1 MATKPKTPGF
11 TGLGDDSEDESEYTP
26 LYDDVD
32 DLEQR
37 TAQETK
43 GWNLFRELPVKKESG
58 SMASTAWIDTS
69 VKMLK
74 FLAYITIFV
83 VVLGSAVISKGTL
96 LFITSQLK
104 KGKQITHCNR
114 ALALDQQ
121 FITVHSL
128 EERVTWLWA
137 AFIMFS
143 VPEVGVFLRSVRICF
158 FKTALKPTFLHF
170 LASIVIETLH
180 TVGIAMLVLIIL
192 PELDVVKGTMLM
204 NAMCFVPGLLNAL
217 SRDRNERRYVW
228 KIMLDVL
235 AISGQATAFVV
246 WPLLKGDTILWT
258 IPVACVFVSL
268 GWWENFVGSSDQ
280 QWSVLRPLQE
290 LRDGLKRTRYY
301 TQRVVS
307 VWKIFIFM
315 CCILISLEIQHDDPF
330 AFFTKLTTGFAD
342 RFYIVHEVQAV
353 RDEFE
358 GFLGYA
364 VKGLTLE
371 IPASWST
378 PLWVV
383 LIQVLAAY
391 VCFGASK
398 FACKILIQNFSF
410 TFALSL
416 VGPVTINFLIAACG
430 MRNAN
435 PCAFYRTIP
444 DYLFFDIPPVY
455 FLNEFVVREMSW
467 VWLLWIVSQA
477 WVTAHTWQPRCER
490 LAATD
495 KLFAKPWYCSA
506 VIDQSLLLNR
516 TKDDDTDI
524 ALEDLKGLDADAD
537 SIVSGEKVSKDV
549 KPSDSIT
556 RIYVCAT
563 MWHETKEEMMEF
575 LKSIFRLDEDQSA
588 RRVAQKYLGIV
599 DPDYYELE
607 VHIFMDDAFEVSDHS
622 SEDSQ
627 VNRFVTCLVDTI
639 DEAASEV
646 HLTNVRLRPPKKYPT
661 PYGGRLVWTLPG
673 KNKMICHLKDKSK
686 IRHRKRWSQVMYMYY
701 FLGHRLMDLP
711 ISVDRKEVIAENTYL
726 LALDGDIDF
735 KPTAVTLLIDLMKK
749 DKNLGAAC
757 GRIHPVGSG
766 FMAWYQM
773 FEYAIG
779 HWLQKATEHMIGCV
793 LCSPGCFSLFRGKAL
808 MDDNVMKKY
817 TLRSDEARH
826 YVQYDQGEDRWLCT
840 LLLQR
845 GYRVEYSAASDAYT
859 HCPEGFNEF
868 YNQRRRWVPST
879 IANIMDLLADCKHTI
894 KINDNISSPYIAYQ
908 MMLMGGTILGPGTI
922 FLMLVGAFVA
932 AFRIDNWTSFE
943 YNLYPIL
950 IFMFVCFT
958 MKSEIQLLVA
968 QILST
973 AYAMIMMAV
982 IVGTALQLGE
992 DGIGSPS
999 AIFLISLSS
1008 SFFIAACLHPQ
1019 EFWCIVPGIIYLLS
1033 IPSMYLL
1040 LILYSIINLNVV
1052 SWGTREVQ
1060 VKKTK
1065 KEIEAEKK
1073 EAELAKKSAKQK
1085 SLLGFLQGVNSN
1097 EEEGSI
1103 EFSFAGLFK
1112 CLLCTH
1118 PKGNEE
1124 KVQLLHIASTLEKL
1138 EKKLDSVERAVDP
1151 HGMSR
1156 GRKLSVGP
1164 RGSTTG
1170 DHGLD
1175 ALDERPEEEND
1186 SDSET
1191 DTLSTVPREKRDD
1204 LINPYWIE
1212 DPELKKGEVDFLSPA
1227 ELSFWKDLID
1237 KYLYPIDANKEE
1249 QARISKDLK
1258 ELRDSSVFSFFMV
1271 NALFVL
1277 IVFLL
1282 QLNKDN
1288 LHFKWPFGVK
1298 TNITYDEVTQEA
1310 RIAADLL
1317 ELRNKSVFAFVMFN
1331 ALFILIV
1338 FLLQLNKD
1346 QLHVIWPLGIKTNIT
1361 YIEETG
1367 EVLISKE
1374 YLQLEPIGL
1383 VFVFFFAL
1391 ILVIQF
1397 SAMLFHRFGT
1407 LSHILA
1413 STELNWFCSKKS
1425 DDLSQDALLDKNAI
1439 AIVKDLQKL
1448 NGLDDDYDNDSGS
1461 GPHNVGRRK
1470 TIHNLEKARQKK
1482 RNIGTLDVAFKK
1494 RFFNMNANDGPGTPV
1509 LNRKMTLRRETLK
1522 ALETR
1527 RNSVMAERRKSQMQT
1542 LGANNEYG
1550 VTGMLNNNHGVV
1562 PRHRTST
1569 ANISVKDVFGEP
1581 NGGQVNRGYETT
1593 LGDED
1598 DNNSMR
1604 LQPRQNQV
1612 SFQGRF

>member
-1 MATKPKTPGF
+1 MATSGGKRREEGSDNS
-11 TGLGDDSEDESEYTP
+11 DDELTP
-26 LYDDVD
+26 LANEIYGGS
-32 DLEQR
+32 QR
-37 TAQETK
+37 TVQETK
-43 GWNLFRELPVKKESG
+43 GWDVFREFPPKQDSG
-58 SMASTAWIDTS
+58 SMETQKCLEFT
-69 VKMLK
+69 VRLLK
-74 FLAYITIFV
+74 VMAYLV
-83 VVLGSAVISKGTL
+83 VFIAVLGSGVVAKGTT
-96 LFITSQLK
+96 LFMTSQLK
-104 KGKQITHCNR
+104 KDRRIAYCNR
-114 ALALDQQ
+114 NLGRDKQ
-121 FITVHSL
+121 FIVSL
-128 EERVTWLWA
+128 PDEERVAWMWAILA
-137 AFIMFS
+137 AFAI
-143 VPEVGVFLRSVRICF
+143 PEIGTLIRSVRICF
-158 FKTALKPTFLHF
+158 FKTSRRPTSTQF
-170 LASIVIETLH
+170 IVIFIAESLH
-180 TVGIAMLVLIIL
+180 TIGMGLLFFLIL
-192 PELDVVKGTMLM
+192 PELDVVKG
-204 NAMCFVPGLLNAL
+204 AMITNCLCIIPAILGLLSRN
-217 SRDRNERRYVW
+217 SRDSKRFMKV
-228 KIMLDVL
+228 IVDMA
-235 AISGQATAFVV
+235 AIVAQVTGFIV
-246 WPLLKGDTILWT
+246 WPLLENKPVLWL
-258 IPVACVFVSL
+258 IPVSSLCISL
-268 GWWENFVGSSDQ
+268 GWWENYVTRSSPIGIIKSLGRLKD
-280 QWSVLRPLQE
+280 E
-290 LRDGLKRTRYY
+290 LIFTRYY
-301 TQRVVS
+301 TYRFIS
-307 VWKIFIFM
+307 VWKIMLFLM
-315 CCILISLEIQHDDPF
+315 CILFSIWIDGDEP
-330 AFFTKLTTGFAD
+330 AMFFQLFNTGFGPHS
-342 RFYIVHEVQAV
+342 IVVEEVQIQ
-353 RDEFE
+353 
-358 GFLGYA
+358 LGGTVIPDLA
-364 VKGLTLE
+364 NVTLTGDSVE
-371 IPASWST
+371 VAAAYKSAFY
-378 PLWVV
+378 VM
-383 LIQVLAAY
+383 LIQIFAAY
-391 VCFGASK
+391 ICYIFGK
-398 FACKILIQNFSF
+398 FACKILIQGFSYAF
-410 TFALSL
+410 PINL
-416 VGPVTINFLIAACG
+416 VIPLVVNLLIAACG
-430 MRNAN
+430 IRNGDN
-435 PCAFYRTIP
+435 CYFHGTVP
-444 DYLFFDIPPVY
+444 DYLYFESPPV
-455 FLNEFVVREMSW
+455 FTLSDFISRQMAW
-467 VWLLWIVSQA
+467 IWLLWLLSQ
-477 WVTAHTWQPRCER
+477 TWITIHIWTPKAER
-490 LAATD
+490 LASTE
-495 KLFAKPWYCSA
+495 KLFVMPMYNGLL
-506 VIDQSLLLNR
+506 IDQSMALNR
-516 TKDDDTDI
+516 KRNDQRDVKT
-524 ALEDLKGLDADAD
+524 EDLAEIEKEKGDEYYETISVHTDNTGSSPKAIK
-537 SIVSGEKVSKDV
+537 S
-549 KPSDSIT
+549 SDQIT
-556 RIYVCAT
+556 RIYACAT
-563 MWHETKEEMMEF
+563 MWHETKDEMMEF
-575 LKSIFRLDEDQSA
+575 LKSILRLDEDQCA
-588 RRVAQKYLGIV
+588 RRVAQKYLRVV
-599 DPDYYELE
+599 DPDYYEFE
-607 VHIFMDDAFEVSDHS
+607 THIFLDDAFEISDHS
-622 SEDSQ
+622 DDDSQ
-627 VNRFVTCLVDTI
+627 VNRFVKLLVDTI

-646 HLTNVRLRPPKKYPT
+646 HQTNIRIRPPKRLPA
-661 PYGGRLVWTLPG
+661 PYGGRLTWVLPG
-673 KNKMICHLKDKSK
+673 KTKMICHLKDKAK

-701 FLGHRLMDLP
+701 LLGHRLMELP
-711 ISVDRKEVIAENTYL
+711 ISVDRKEVMAENTYL
-726 LALDGDIDF
+726 LTLDGDIDF
-735 KPTAVTLLIDLMKK
+735 QPHAVRLLIDLMKK
-749 DKNLGAAC
+749 NKNLGAAC

-766 FMAWYQM
+766 PMVWYQM

-1138 EKKLDSVERAVDP
+1138 EKKLDTVERAVDP

-1164 RGSTTG
+1164 RGSTNG
-1170 DHGLD
+1170 EHGLD
-1175 ALDERPEEEND
+1175 ALAEGPEEEND

-1298 TNITYDEVTQEA
+1298 TNITYDEVTQ
-1310 RIAADLL
+1310 
-1317 ELRNKSVFAFVMFN
+1317 
-1331 ALFILIV
+1331 
-1338 FLLQLNKD
+1338 
-1346 QLHVIWPLGIKTNIT
+1346 
-1361 YIEETG
+1361 

-1569 ANISVKDVFGEP
+1569 ANISVKDVFAEP

>member
-1 MATKPKTPGF
+1 MAASGGKRRDEGSDNS
-11 TGLGDDSEDESEYTP
+11 DDELTP
-26 LYDDVD
+26 LANEIYGGS
-32 DLEQR
+32 QR
-37 TAQETK
+37 TVQETK
-43 GWNLFRELPVKKESG
+43 GWDVFREFPPKQDSG
-58 SMASTAWIDTS
+58 SMETQKCLDFT
-69 VKMLK
+69 VRLLK
-74 FLAYITIFV
+74 VLAYVVTFI
-83 VVLGSAVISKGTL
+83 VVLASGVLAKGTV
-96 LFITSQLK
+96 LFMTSQLK
-104 KGKQITHCNR
+104 KDRRLTYCNR
-114 ALALDQQ
+114 DLGRDKQ
-121 FITVHSL
+121 FVVSL
-128 EERVTWLWA
+128 PDEERVAWMWA
-137 AFIMFS
+137 VLAVFAI
-143 VPEVGVFLRSVRICF
+143 PEIGTLIRSVRICF
-158 FKTALKPTFLHF
+158 FKTSKRPTSVQFI
-170 LASIVIETLH
+170 IVFIAETLH
-180 TVGIAMLVLIIL
+180 TIGMAMLFFKVL
-192 PELDVVKGTMLM
+192 PELDVVKG
-204 NAMCFVPGLLNAL
+204 AMITNCMCIVPAILGLLSRN
-217 SRDRNERRYVW
+217 SRDSKRFV
-228 KIMLDVL
+228 KVIVDMA
-235 AISGQATAFVV
+235 AIVAQVTGFIV
-246 WPLLKGDTILWT
+246 WPLLDDKPVLWL
-258 IPVACVFVSL
+258 IPISALLISL
-268 GWWENFVGSSDQ
+268 GWWENYVTRQSPIGIIKSLGRLKD
-280 QWSVLRPLQE
+280 E
-290 LRDGLKRTRYY
+290 LNLSRYY
-301 TQRVVS
+301 IYRFLS
-307 VWKIFIFM
+307 VWKILVFLV
-315 CCILISLEIQHDDPF
+315 CILFSIWMEGDEP
-330 AFFTKLTTGFAD
+330 AMFFQLFNAGFGPHN
-342 RFYIVHEVQAV
+342 IVVDEVQVTSGGTVIPDLANVTLTGDSVEVAAV
-353 RDEFE
+353 YKSAFYV
-358 GFLGYA
+358 L
-364 VKGLTLE
+364 
-371 IPASWST
+371 
-378 PLWVV
+378 
-383 LIQVLAAY
+383 LIQLFAAY
-391 VCFGASK
+391 FCYIFGK
-398 FACKILIQNFSF
+398 FACKILIQGFSYAF
-410 TFALSL
+410 PINL
-416 VGPVTINFLIAACG
+416 VIPLVVNLLIAACG
-430 MRNAN
+430 LRNGDN
-435 PCAFYRTIP
+435 CFFHGTIP
-444 DYLFFDIPPVY
+444 DYLFFESPPV
-455 FLNEFVVREMSW
+455 FTLSDFISRQMAW
-467 VWLLWIVSQA
+467 VWLLWLLSQ
-477 WVTAHTWQPRCER
+477 TWITIHIWTPKAER
-490 LAATD
+490 LASTE
-495 KLFAKPWYCSA
+495 KLFVVPMYNGLL
-506 VIDQSLLLNR
+506 IDQSMALNR
-516 TKDDDTDI
+516 KRDDQ
-524 ALEDLKGLDADAD
+524 
-537 SIVSGEKVSKDV
+537 KDV
-549 KPSDSIT
+549 KTEDLAEIEKEKGDEYYETISVHTDNTGSVPKTVKSSDSIT
-556 RIYVCAT
+556 RIYACAT
-563 MWHETKEEMMEF
+563 MWHETKDEMMEF
-575 LKSIFRLDEDQSA
+575 LKSILRLDEDQCA
-588 RRVAQKYLGIV
+588 RRVAQKYLRVV
-599 DPDYYELE
+599 DPDYYEFE
-607 VHIFMDDAFEVSDHS
+607 THIFLDDAFEISDHS
-622 SEDSQ
+622 DDDSQ
-627 VNRFVTCLVDTI
+627 VNRFVKLLVDTI

-646 HLTNVRLRPPKKYPT
+646 HQTIIRIRPPKKYPA
-661 PYGGRLVWTLPG
+661 PYGGRLTWVLPG
-673 KNKMICHLKDKSK
+673 KTKMICHLKDKAK

-701 FLGHRLMDLP
+701 LLGHRLIELP
-711 ISVDRKEVIAENTYL
+711 ISVDRKEVMAENTYL
-726 LALDGDIDF
+726 LTLDGDIDF
-735 KPTAVTLLIDLMKK
+735 QPHAVRLLIDLMKK
-749 DKNLGAAC
+749 NKNLGAAC

-766 FMAWYQM
+766 PMVWYQM

-859 HCPEGFNEF
+859 HCPEGFSEF

-879 IANIMDLLADCKHTI
+879 IANIMDLLMDYKHTI

-943 YNLYPIL
+943 YNLYPIMA
-950 IFMFVCFT
+950 FMIVCFT

-992 DGIGSPS
+992 DGVGSPS
-999 AIFLISLSS
+999 AIFLIALSS

-1065 KEIEAEKK
+1065 KEIEQEKK
-1073 EAELAKKSAKQK
+1073 EAEEAKKNAKQK
-1085 SLLGFLQGVNSN
+1085 SLLGFLPGGNNN
-1097 EEEGSI
+1097 EDEGSI
-1103 EFSFAGLFK
+1103 EFSLAGLFK
-1112 CLLCTH
+1112 CMFCTH
-1118 PKGNEE
+1118 PKGAEE
-1124 KVQLLHIASTLEKL
+1124 KVQLMHITSTLEKL
-1138 EKKLDSVERAVDP
+1138 EKKIENVERAVDP
-1151 HGMSR
+1151 HGLHR
-1156 GRKLSVGP
+1156 GRKLSVGH
-1164 RGSTTG
+1164 RGSANG
-1170 DHGLD
+1170 DHLD
-1175 ALDERPEEEND
+1175 ALAEGPEDNS

-1191 DTLSTVPREKRDD
+1191 DTLSTSPRERRDE

-1212 DPELKKGEVDFLSPA
+1212 DPELKKGEVDFLSQS
-1227 ELSFWKDLID
+1227 ELQFWKELID

-1277 IVFLL
+1277 IVFLM

-1288 LHFKWPFGVK
+1288 LHFRWPF
-1298 TNITYDEVTQEA
+1298 
-1310 RIAADLL
+1310 
-1317 ELRNKSVFAFVMFN
+1317 
-1331 ALFILIV
+1331 
-1338 FLLQLNKD
+1338 
-1346 QLHVIWPLGIKTNIT
+1346 GIKTNIT
-1361 YIEETG
+1361 LDDATQ
-1367 EVLISKE
+1367 EVIITKE

-1397 SAMLFHRFGT
+1397 TAMLFHRFGT

-1413 STELNWFCSKKS
+1413 STELNWFCTKKS
-1425 DDLSQDALLDKNAI
+1425 EDLSQDALLDKNAI

-1470 TIHNLEKARQKK
+1470 TIHNLEKAKQRK

-1550 VTGMLNNNHGVV
+1550 VAGMLNNNHGVV

-1581 NGGQVNRGYETT
+1581 NGGQVNRAYETS

-1598 DNNSMR
+1598 ENSMR

-1612 SFQGRF
+1612 TFQGRYQ

>member
-1 MATKPKTPGF
+1 MATSGGKSRREETSDNS
-11 TGLGDDSEDESEYTP
+11 DDELLP
-26 LYDDVD
+26 LANDTYGGS
-32 DLEQR
+32 QR
-37 TAQETK
+37 TVHETK
-43 GWNLFRELPVKKESG
+43 GWDVFREFPPKQDSG
-58 SMASTAWIDTS
+58 SMETQKCLDFTVRI
-69 VKMLK
+69 LK
-74 FLAYITIFV
+74 VLAYTITFI
-83 VVLGSAVISKGTL
+83 VVLGSGVIAKGTV
-96 LFITSQLK
+96 LFMTSQLK
-104 KGKQITHCNR
+104 KDKRLAYCNKNLGR
-114 ALALDQQ
+114 DKQ
-121 FITVHSL
+121 FIVSL
-128 EERVTWLWA
+128 PDEERVAWMWAVLA
-137 AFIMFS
+137 AFAI
-143 VPEVGVFLRSVRICF
+143 PEIGTLIRSVRICF
-158 FKTALKPTFLHF
+158 FKSSKTPTSIQF
-170 LASIVIETLH
+170 IVIFIAESLH
-180 TVGIAMLVLIIL
+180 TIGMGLLFFIIL
-192 PELDVVKGTMLM
+192 PELDVVKG
-204 NAMCFVPGLLNAL
+204 AMITNCLCIVPAILGLLSRN
-217 SRDRNERRYVW
+217 SRDSKRFV
-228 KIMLDVL
+228 KVIVDMA
-235 AISGQATAFVV
+235 AIVAQVTGFIV
-246 WPLLKGDTILWT
+246 WPLLENKPVLWL
-258 IPVACVFVSL
+258 IPISSLCISL
-268 GWWENFVGSSDQ
+268 GWWENYVTRQSPIGIIKS
-280 QWSVLRPLQE
+280 LGRLKEE
-290 LRDGLKRTRYY
+290 LNHTRYY
-301 TQRVVS
+301 TYRFMS
-307 VWKIFIFM
+307 IWKILLFLM
-315 CCILISLEIQHDDPF
+315 CILLAIWMEGDDP
-330 AFFTKLTTGFAD
+330 AMFFQLFNPGFGPHN
-342 RFYIVHEVQAV
+342 IVVEEVQIQLGSTVIPDLANATLTGDSVEVAAV
-353 RDEFE
+353 YKSAFYV
-358 GFLGYA
+358 L
-364 VKGLTLE
+364 
-371 IPASWST
+371 
-378 PLWVV
+378 
-383 LIQVLAAY
+383 LIQVFAAY
-391 VCFGASK
+391 FCYIFGK
-398 FACKILIQNFSF
+398 FACKILIQGFSYAF
-410 TFALSL
+410 PINL
-416 VGPVTINFLIAACG
+416 VIPLVVNFLIAACG
-430 MRNAN
+430 LRNGDT
-435 PCAFYRTIP
+435 CIFHGTVP
-444 DYLFFDIPPVY
+444 DYLFFESPSVFSLSDFIS
-455 FLNEFVVREMSW
+455 RQMAW
-467 VWLLWIVSQA
+467 IWLLWLLSQ
-477 WVTAHTWQPRCER
+477 TWITIHIWTPKAER
-490 LAATD
+490 LASTE
-495 KLFAKPWYCSA
+495 KLFILPMYNGLL
-506 VIDQSLLLNR
+506 IDQSMALNR
-516 TKDDDTDI
+516 KRDDQ
-524 ALEDLKGLDADAD
+524 
-537 SIVSGEKVSKDV
+537 KDV
-549 KPSDSIT
+549 KTEDLAEIEKEKGDEYYETISVHTDNTGSSPKTIKSSDQIT
-556 RIYVCAT
+556 RIYSCAT
-563 MWHETKEEMMEF
+563 MWHETKDEMMEF
-575 LKSIFRLDEDQSA
+575 LKSILRLDEDQCA
-588 RRVAQKYLGIV
+588 RRVAQKYLRVV
-599 DPDYYELE
+599 DPDYYEFE
-607 VHIFMDDAFEVSDHS
+607 THIFLDDAFEISDHS
-622 SEDSQ
+622 DDDSQ
-627 VNRFVTCLVDTI
+627 VNRFVKLLVDTI

-646 HLTNVRLRPPKKYPT
+646 HQTIIRVRPPKRYPA
-661 PYGGRLVWTLPG
+661 PYGGRLSWVLPG
-673 KNKMICHLKDKSK
+673 KTKMICHLKDKAK

-701 FLGHRLMDLP
+701 LLGHRLMELP
-711 ISVDRKEVIAENTYL
+711 ISVDRKEVMAENTYL
-726 LALDGDIDF
+726 LTLDGDIDF
-735 KPTAVTLLIDLMKK
+735 QPHAVRLLIDLMKK
-749 DKNLGAAC
+749 NKNLGAAC

-766 FMAWYQM
+766 PMVWYQM

-879 IANIMDLLADCKHTI
+879 IANIMDLLVDYKHTI
-894 KINDNISSPYIAYQ
+894 KINDNISTPYIAYQ

-943 YNLYPIL
+943 YNLYPIA

-958 MKSEIQLLVA
+958 MKSEYQLLVA

-999 AIFLISLSS
+999 AIFLISLTS
-1008 SFFIAACLHPQ
+1008 SFLIAACLHPQ

-1040 LILYSIINLNVV
+1040 LILYSVINLNVV

-1060 VKKTK
+1060 TKKTK
-1065 KEIEAEKK
+1065 KEIEQEKK
-1073 EAELAKKSAKQK
+1073 DAEEAKKKAKQK
-1085 SLLGFLQGVNSN
+1085 SLLGFLPGANGD

-1124 KVQLLHIASTLEKL
+1124 KVQLMHISSTLEKL
-1138 EKKLDSVERAVDP
+1138 EKKLENVERIVDP
-1151 HGMSR
+1151 HGQLR
-1156 GRKLSVGP
+1156 GRKLSIGM
-1164 RGSTTG
+1164 RGSTNG
-1170 DHGLD
+1170 DPLVTVAEG
-1175 ALDERPEEEND
+1175 EEDHD

-1191 DTLSTVPREKRDD
+1191 DTMSTVPREKRDD

-1212 DPELKKGEVDFLSPA
+1212 DPELKKGEVDFLSQS
-1227 ELSFWKDLID
+1227 ELSFWKELID

-1249 QARISKDLK
+1249 QARIARDL
-1258 ELRDSSVFSFFMV
+1258 
-1271 NALFVL
+1271 
-1277 IVFLL
+1277 I
-1282 QLNKDN
+1282 
-1288 LHFKWPFGVK
+1288 
-1298 TNITYDEVTQEA
+1298 
-1310 RIAADLL
+1310 

-1346 QLHVIWPLGIKTNIT
+1346 QLHVIWPLGVKTNIT

-1407 LSHILA
+1407 ISHILA
-1413 STELNWFCSKKS
+1413 STELNWFCTKKS
-1425 DDLSQDALLDKNAI
+1425 EDLSQDALLDKNAI

-1448 NGLDDDYDNDSGS
+1448 NGLDDEYDNDSGS
-1461 GPHNVGRRK
+1461 GPQNVGRRK

-1550 VTGMLNNNHGVV
+1550 VTGMLNNNHGVP

-1569 ANISVKDVFGEP
+1569 ANISVKDVFAEP
-1581 NGGQVNRGYETT
+1581 NGGMVNRGYETS

-1598 DNNSMR
+1598 DSNSIR
-1604 LQPRQNQV
+1604 LQPRQNHQV

>member
-1 MATKPKTPGF
+1 MAASGGKRREEASDNS
-11 TGLGDDSEDESEYTP
+11 DDELTP
-26 LYDDVD
+26 LANEIYGGS
-32 DLEQR
+32 QR
-37 TAQETK
+37 TVQETK
-43 GWNLFRELPVKKESG
+43 GWDVFREFPPKQDSV
-58 SMASTAWIDTS
+58 SMETQKWLECT
-69 VKMLK
+69 VRFLK
-74 FLAYITIFV
+74 VLAYLVTFV
-83 VVLGSAVISKGTL
+83 VVLGSGVIAKGTM
-96 LFITSQLK
+96 LFMTSQLRK
-104 KGKQITHCNR
+104 DRRLAYCNR
-114 ALALDQQ
+114 NLGRDKQ
-121 FITVHSL
+121 FVVSL
-128 EERVTWLWA
+128 PDEERVAWMWAILA
-137 AFIMFS
+137 AFAI
-143 VPEVGVFLRSVRICF
+143 PEIGTLIRSVRICF
-158 FKTALKPTFLHF
+158 FKSSKRPSFTQFTVVFIAE
-170 LASIVIETLH
+170 SLH
-180 TVGIAMLVLIIL
+180 TIGMALLFFVIL
-192 PELDVVKGTMLM
+192 PELDVVKG
-204 NAMCFVPGLLNAL
+204 AMITNCLCVVPAILGLLSRN
-217 SRDRNERRYVW
+217 SRDSKRFV
-228 KIMLDVL
+228 KVIVDIA
-235 AISGQATAFVV
+235 AIVAQVTGFIV
-246 WPLLKGDTILWT
+246 WPLSEDKPVLWL
-258 IPVACVFVSL
+258 IPVASLCISL
-268 GWWENFVGSSDQ
+268 GWWENYVTRQSPIGVIKSLGRLKD
-280 QWSVLRPLQE
+280 E
-290 LRDGLKRTRYY
+290 LNFSRYY
-301 TQRVVS
+301 IYRFMS
-307 VWKIFIFM
+307 VWKCVLFLM
-315 CCILISLEIQHDDPF
+315 CILFSIWMEGDEPSM
-330 AFFTKLTTGFAD
+330 FFQMYSSGFGPHN
-342 RFYIVHEVQAV
+342 IVVEEVQTQ
-353 RDEFE
+353 
-358 GFLGYA
+358 LGGTIIPDLA
-364 VKGLTLE
+364 NVTLTGDSVE
-371 IPASWST
+371 VPAAYKSAFY
-378 PLWVV
+378 VM
-383 LIQVLAAY
+383 LIQIFAAY
-391 VCFGASK
+391 FCYIFGK
-398 FACKILIQNFSF
+398 FACKIVIQGFSYAF
-410 TFALSL
+410 PINL
-416 VGPVTINFLIAACG
+416 VIPLVVNFLIAACG
-430 MRNAN
+430 LRNGDT
-435 PCAFYRTIP
+435 CFFHGTVP
-444 DYLFFDIPPVY
+444 DYLFFESPPV
-455 FLNEFVVREMSW
+455 FTLSDFITRQMAW
-467 VWLLWIVSQA
+467 VWLLWLLSQ
-477 WVTAHTWQPRCER
+477 TWITIHIWTPKAER
-490 LAATD
+490 LASTE
-495 KLFAKPWYCSA
+495 KLFILPMYNGLL
-506 VIDQSLLLNR
+506 IDQSMALNR
-516 TKDDDTDI
+516 KRDDQ
-524 ALEDLKGLDADAD
+524 
-537 SIVSGEKVSKDV
+537 KDV
-549 KPSDSIT
+549 KTEDLAEIEKEKGDEYYETISVHTDNTGTTPKTVKSSDQIT
-556 RIYVCAT
+556 RIYACAT
-563 MWHETKEEMMEF
+563 MWHETKDEMMEF
-575 LKSIFRLDEDQSA
+575 LKSILRLDEDQCA
-588 RRVAQKYLGIV
+588 RRVAQKYLRVV
-599 DPDYYELE
+599 DPDYYEFE
-607 VHIFMDDAFEVSDHS
+607 THIFLDDAFEISDHS
-622 SEDSQ
+622 DDDSQ
-627 VNRFVTCLVDTI
+627 VNRFVKLLVDTI

-646 HLTNVRLRPPKKYPT
+646 HQTNIRIRPPKKYPA
-661 PYGGRLVWTLPG
+661 PYGGRLTWVLPG
-673 KNKMICHLKDKSK
+673 KTKMICHLKDKAK

-701 FLGHRLMDLP
+701 LLGHRLMELP
-711 ISVDRKEVIAENTYL
+711 ISVDRKEVMAENTFL
-726 LALDGDIDF
+726 LTLDGDIDF
-735 KPTAVTLLIDLMKK
+735 QPHAVRLLIDLMKK
-749 DKNLGAAC
+749 NKNLGAAC

-766 FMAWYQM
+766 PMVWYQM

-859 HCPEGFNEF
+859 HCPEGFSEF

-879 IANIMDLLADCKHTI
+879 IANIMDLLVDYKHTI
-894 KINDNISSPYIAYQ
+894 KINDNISTPYIAYQ

-950 IFMFVCFT
+950 SFMFVCFT
-958 MKSEIQLLVA
+958 MKSEIQLMVA

-999 AIFLISLSS
+999 AIFLIALSS

-1040 LILYSIINLNVV
+1040 LILYSVINLNVV

-1060 VKKTK
+1060 TKKTK
-1065 KEIEAEKK
+1065 KEIEQEKK
-1073 EAELAKKSAKQK
+1073 EAEEAKKKAKQK

-1097 EEEGSI
+1097 EDEGSI

-1112 CLLCTH
+1112 CMFCTH
-1118 PKGNEE
+1118 QKGNDE

-1138 EKKLDSVERAVDP
+1138 EKKLDVVERTVDP
-1151 HGMSR
+1151 HGLNR
-1156 GRKLSVGP
+1156 GRKLSVGH
-1164 RGSTTG
+1164 RGSTNG
-1170 DHGLD
+1170 DHQLD
-1175 ALDERPEEEND
+1175 ALAEGPEDEHD

-1191 DTLSTVPREKRDD
+1191 DTLSTTPRERRDD

-1212 DPELKKGEVDFLSPA
+1212 DPELKKGEVDFLSPS
-1227 ELSFWKDLID
+1227 ELQFWKDLID

-1249 QARISKDLK
+1249 
-1258 ELRDSSVFSFFMV
+1258 
-1271 NALFVL
+1271 
-1277 IVFLL
+1277 
-1282 QLNKDN
+1282 
-1288 LHFKWPFGVK
+1288 
-1298 TNITYDEVTQEA
+1298 EA
-1310 RIAADLL
+1310 RIAADLI

-1346 QLHVIWPLGIKTNIT
+1346 QLHVDWPLGIKTNIT

-1397 SAMLFHRFGT
+1397 TAMLFHRFGT

-1413 STELNWFCSKKS
+1413 STELNWFCNKKS
-1425 DDLSQDALLDKNAI
+1425 EDLSQDALLDKNAI

-1550 VTGMLNNNHGVV
+1550 VAGLLNNNLGV

-1569 ANISVKDVFGEP
+1569 ANISVKDVFAEP
-1581 NGGQVNRGYETT
+1581 NGGQVNRGYETS
-1593 LGDED
+1593 LGDDE

-1612 SFQGRF
+1612 SFQRYQ

>member
-1 MATKPKTPGF
+1 
-11 TGLGDDSEDESEYTP
+11 
-26 LYDDVD
+26 
-32 DLEQR
+32 
-37 TAQETK
+37 
-43 GWNLFRELPVKKESG
+43 
-58 SMASTAWIDTS
+58 
-69 VKMLK
+69 
-74 FLAYITIFV
+74 
-83 VVLGSAVISKGTL
+83 
-96 LFITSQLK
+96 
-104 KGKQITHCNR
+104 
-114 ALALDQQ
+114 
-121 FITVHSL
+121 
-128 EERVTWLWA
+128 
-137 AFIMFS
+137 
-143 VPEVGVFLRSVRICF
+143 
-158 FKTALKPTFLHF
+158 
-170 LASIVIETLH
+170 
-180 TVGIAMLVLIIL
+180 
-192 PELDVVKGTMLM
+192 
-204 NAMCFVPGLLNAL
+204 
-217 SRDRNERRYVW
+217 
-228 KIMLDVL
+228 
-235 AISGQATAFVV
+235 
-246 WPLLKGDTILWT
+246 
-258 IPVACVFVSL
+258 
-268 GWWENFVGSSDQ
+268 
-280 QWSVLRPLQE
+280 
-290 LRDGLKRTRYY
+290 
-301 TQRVVS
+301 
-307 VWKIFIFM
+307 
-315 CCILISLEIQHDDPF
+315 
-330 AFFTKLTTGFAD
+330 
-342 RFYIVHEVQAV
+342 
-353 RDEFE
+353 
-358 GFLGYA
+358 
-364 VKGLTLE
+364 
-371 IPASWST
+371 
-378 PLWVV
+378 
-383 LIQVLAAY
+383 
-391 VCFGASK
+391 
-398 FACKILIQNFSF
+398 
-410 TFALSL
+410 
-416 VGPVTINFLIAACG
+416 
-430 MRNAN
+430 
-435 PCAFYRTIP
+435 
-444 DYLFFDIPPVY
+444 
-455 FLNEFVVREMSW
+455 
-467 VWLLWIVSQA
+467 
-477 WVTAHTWQPRCER
+477 
-490 LAATD
+490 
-495 KLFAKPWYCSA
+495 
-506 VIDQSLLLNR
+506 
-516 TKDDDTDI
+516 
-524 ALEDLKGLDADAD
+524 
-537 SIVSGEKVSKDV
+537 
-549 KPSDSIT
+549 
-556 RIYVCAT
+556 
-563 MWHETKEEMMEF
+563 MWHETKDEMMEF
-575 LKSIFRLDEDQSA
+575 LKSILRLDEDQCA
-588 RRVAQKYLGIV
+588 RRVAQKYLRVV
-599 DPDYYELE
+599 DPDYYEFE
-607 VHIFMDDAFEVSDHS
+607 THIFLDDAFEISDHS
-622 SEDSQ
+622 DDDSQ
-627 VNRFVTCLVDTI
+627 VNRFVKLLVDTI

-646 HLTNVRLRPPKKYPT
+646 HQTNIRIRAPKKYPA
-661 PYGGRLVWTLPG
+661 PYGGRLTWTLPG
-673 KNKMICHLKDKSK
+673 KTKMICHLKDKAK

-701 FLGHRLMDLP
+701 LLGHRLMELP
-711 ISVDRKEVIAENTYL
+711 ISVDRKEVMAENTYL
-726 LALDGDIDF
+726 LTLDGDIDF
-735 KPTAVTLLIDLMKK
+735 QPHAVRLLIDLMKK
-749 DKNLGAAC
+749 NKNLGAAC

-766 FMAWYQM
+766 PMVWYQK

-859 HCPEGFNEF
+859 HCPEGFSEF

-879 IANIMDLLADCKHTI
+879 IANIMDLLMDYKDTI

-943 YNLYPIL
+943 YNLYPIML
-950 IFMFVCFT
+950 FMIVCFT

-999 AIFLISLSS
+999 AIFLISLSG

-1060 VKKTK
+1060 TKKTK
-1065 KEIEAEKK
+1065 KEIEQEKK
-1073 EAELAKKSAKQK
+1073 DAEEAKKKAKQK
-1085 SLLGFLQGVNSN
+1085 SLLGFLQGVNNN
-1097 EEEGSI
+1097 EDEGSI

-1112 CLLCTH
+1112 CMFCTH

-1138 EKKLDSVERAVDP
+1138 EKKIENVEKSVDP
-1151 HGMSR
+1151 HGLRS
-1156 GRKLSVGP
+1156 RKLSVGH
-1164 RGSTTG
+1164 RGSTHG
-1170 DHGLD
+1170 DHQLD
-1175 ALDERPEEEND
+1175 ALNEHPEEDEN

-1191 DTLSTVPREKRDD
+1191 DTLSTAPREQRDD

-1212 DPELKKGEVDFLSPA
+1212 DPGLKKGEVDFLSPS
-1227 ELSFWKDLID
+1227 EIQFWKDLLD

-1258 ELRDSSVFSFFMV
+1258 ELRDTSVFNFFMV

-1288 LHFKWPFGVK
+1288 LHIKWPFGIK
-1298 TNITYDEVTQEA
+1298 TNITFDESAQKA
-1310 RIAADLL
+1310 RIAADLI

-1346 QLHVIWPLGIKTNIT
+1346 QLHVDWPLGIKTNIT

-1367 EVLISKE
+1367 KAE
-1374 YLQLEPIGL
+1374 
-1383 VFVFFFAL
+1383 
-1391 ILVIQF
+1391 
-1397 SAMLFHRFGT
+1397 
-1407 LSHILA
+1407 
-1413 STELNWFCSKKS
+1413 
-1425 DDLSQDALLDKNAI
+1425 DLSQDALLDKNAI

-1461 GPHNVGRRK
+1461 GPANVGRRK

-1550 VTGMLNNNHGVV
+1550 VTGGLNNNLGVM

-1569 ANISVKDVFGEP
+1569 ANISVKDVFAEP
-1581 NGGQVNRGYETT
+1581 NGGGQINRGYETT

-1598 DNNSMR
+1598 DTNSMR
-1604 LQPRQNQV
+1604 MQPRQNQV
-1612 SFQGRF
+1612 SFQGRYQ

>member
-1 MATKPKTPGF
+1 MATSGGKRREEGSDNS
-11 TGLGDDSEDESEYTP
+11 DDELTP
-26 LYDDVD
+26 LANEIYGGS
-32 DLEQR
+32 QR
-37 TAQETK
+37 TVQETK
-43 GWNLFRELPVKKESG
+43 GWDVFREFPPKQDSG
-58 SMASTAWIDTS
+58 SMETQKCLEFT
-69 VKMLK
+69 VRLLK
-74 FLAYITIFV
+74 VMAYLV
-83 VVLGSAVISKGTL
+83 VFIAVLGSGVVAKGTT
-96 LFITSQLK
+96 LFMTSQLK
-104 KGKQITHCNR
+104 KDRRIAYCNR
-114 ALALDQQ
+114 NLGRDKQ
-121 FITVHSL
+121 FIVSL
-128 EERVTWLWA
+128 PDEERVAWMWAILA
-137 AFIMFS
+137 AFAI
-143 VPEVGVFLRSVRICF
+143 PEIGTLIRSVRICF
-158 FKTALKPTFLHF
+158 FKTSRRPTSTQF
-170 LASIVIETLH
+170 IVIFIAESLH
-180 TVGIAMLVLIIL
+180 TIGMGLLFFLIL
-192 PELDVVKGTMLM
+192 PELDVVKG
-204 NAMCFVPGLLNAL
+204 AMITNCLCIIPAILGLLSRN
-217 SRDRNERRYVW
+217 SRDSKRFMKV
-228 KIMLDVL
+228 IVDMA
-235 AISGQATAFVV
+235 AIVAQVTGFIV
-246 WPLLKGDTILWT
+246 WPLLENKPVLWL
-258 IPVACVFVSL
+258 IPVSSLCISL
-268 GWWENFVGSSDQ
+268 GWWENYVTRSSPIGIIKSLGRLKD
-280 QWSVLRPLQE
+280 E
-290 LRDGLKRTRYY
+290 LIFTRYY
-301 TQRVVS
+301 TYRFIS
-307 VWKIFIFM
+307 VWKIMLFLM
-315 CCILISLEIQHDDPF
+315 CILFSIWIDGDEP
-330 AFFTKLTTGFAD
+330 AMFFQLFNTGFGPHS
-342 RFYIVHEVQAV
+342 IVVEEVQIQ
-353 RDEFE
+353 
-358 GFLGYA
+358 LGGTVIPDLA
-364 VKGLTLE
+364 NVTLTGDSVE
-371 IPASWST
+371 VAAAYKSAFY
-378 PLWVV
+378 VM
-383 LIQVLAAY
+383 LIQIFAAY
-391 VCFGASK
+391 ICYIFGK
-398 FACKILIQNFSF
+398 FACKILIQGFSYAF
-410 TFALSL
+410 PINL
-416 VGPVTINFLIAACG
+416 VIPLVVNLLIAACG
-430 MRNAN
+430 IRNGDN
-435 PCAFYRTIP
+435 CYFHGTVP
-444 DYLFFDIPPVY
+444 DYLYFESPPV
-455 FLNEFVVREMSW
+455 FTLSDFISRQMAW
-467 VWLLWIVSQA
+467 IWLLWLLSQ
-477 WVTAHTWQPRCER
+477 TWITIHIWTPKAER
-490 LAATD
+490 LASTE
-495 KLFAKPWYCSA
+495 KLFVMPMYNGLL
-506 VIDQSLLLNR
+506 IDQSMALNR
-516 TKDDDTDI
+516 KRNDQRDVKT
-524 ALEDLKGLDADAD
+524 EDLAEIEKEKGDEYYETISVHTDNTGSSPKAIK
-537 SIVSGEKVSKDV
+537 S
-549 KPSDSIT
+549 SDQIT
-556 RIYVCAT
+556 RIYACAT
-563 MWHETKEEMMEF
+563 MWHETKDEMMEF
-575 LKSIFRLDEDQSA
+575 LKSILRLDEDQCA
-588 RRVAQKYLGIV
+588 RRVAQKYLRVV
-599 DPDYYELE
+599 DPDYYEFE
-607 VHIFMDDAFEVSDHS
+607 THIFLDDAFEISDHS
-622 SEDSQ
+622 DDDSQ
-627 VNRFVTCLVDTI
+627 VNRFVKLLVDTI

-646 HLTNVRLRPPKKYPT
+646 HQTNIRIRPPKRLPA
-661 PYGGRLVWTLPG
+661 PYGGRLTWVLPG
-673 KNKMICHLKDKSK
+673 KTKMICHLKDKAK

-701 FLGHRLMDLP
+701 LLGHRLMELP
-711 ISVDRKEVIAENTYL
+711 ISVDRKEVMAENTYL
-726 LALDGDIDF
+726 LTLDGDIDF
-735 KPTAVTLLIDLMKK
+735 QPHAVRLLIDLMKK
-749 DKNLGAAC
+749 NKNLGAAC

-766 FMAWYQM
+766 PMVWYQM

-1138 EKKLDSVERAVDP
+1138 EKKLDTVERAVDP

-1164 RGSTTG
+1164 RGSTNG
-1170 DHGLD
+1170 EHGLD
-1175 ALDERPEEEND
+1175 ALAEGPEEEND

-1249 QARISKDLK
+1249 Q
-1258 ELRDSSVFSFFMV
+1258 
-1271 NALFVL
+1271 
-1277 IVFLL
+1277 
-1282 QLNKDN
+1282 
-1288 LHFKWPFGVK
+1288 
-1298 TNITYDEVTQEA
+1298 A

-1569 ANISVKDVFGEP
+1569 ANISVKDVFAEP

>member
-1 MATKPKTPGF
+1 MATSGGKRREEGSDNS
-11 TGLGDDSEDESEYTP
+11 DDELTP
-26 LYDDVD
+26 LANEIYGGS
-32 DLEQR
+32 QR
-37 TAQETK
+37 TVQETK
-43 GWNLFRELPVKKESG
+43 GWDVFREFPPKQDSG
-58 SMASTAWIDTS
+58 SMETQKCLEFT
-69 VKMLK
+69 VRLFKVM
-74 FLAYITIFV
+74 AYLV
-83 VVLGSAVISKGTL
+83 VFIAVLGSGVVAKGTT
-96 LFITSQLK
+96 LFMTSQLK
-104 KGKQITHCNR
+104 KDRRIAYCNR
-114 ALALDQQ
+114 NLGRDKQ
-121 FITVHSL
+121 FIVSL
-128 EERVTWLWA
+128 PDEERVAWMWAILA
-137 AFIMFS
+137 AFAI
-143 VPEVGVFLRSVRICF
+143 PEIGTLIRSVRICF
-158 FKTALKPTFLHF
+158 FKTSRRPTSTQF
-170 LASIVIETLH
+170 IVIFIAESLH
-180 TVGIAMLVLIIL
+180 TIGMGLLFFMIL
-192 PELDVVKGTMLM
+192 PELDVVKG
-204 NAMCFVPGLLNAL
+204 AMITNCLCIIPAILGLLSRN
-217 SRDRNERRYVW
+217 SRDSKRFMKV
-228 KIMLDVL
+228 IVDMA
-235 AISGQATAFVV
+235 AIVAQVTGFIV
-246 WPLLKGDTILWT
+246 WPLLENKPVLWL
-258 IPVACVFVSL
+258 IPVSSLCISL
-268 GWWENFVGSSDQ
+268 GWWENYVTRQSPIGIIKSLGRLKD
-280 QWSVLRPLQE
+280 E
-290 LRDGLKRTRYY
+290 LIFTRYY
-301 TQRVVS
+301 TYRFIS
-307 VWKIFIFM
+307 VWKIMLFLM
-315 CCILISLEIQHDDPF
+315 CILFSIWIDGDEP
-330 AFFTKLTTGFAD
+330 AMFFQLFNTGFGPHS
-342 RFYIVHEVQAV
+342 IVVEEVQIQ
-353 RDEFE
+353 
-358 GFLGYA
+358 LGGTVIPDLA
-364 VKGLTLE
+364 NVTLTGDLVE
-371 IPASWST
+371 VAAAYKSAFY
-378 PLWVV
+378 VM
-383 LIQVLAAY
+383 LIQIFAAY
-391 VCFGASK
+391 ICYIFGK
-398 FACKILIQNFSF
+398 FACKILIQGFSYAF
-410 TFALSL
+410 PINPVIPL
-416 VGPVTINFLIAACG
+416 VVNLLIAACG
-430 MRNAN
+430 IRNGDN
-435 PCAFYRTIP
+435 CYFHGTVP
-444 DYLFFDIPPVY
+444 DYLYFESPPV
-455 FLNEFVVREMSW
+455 FTLSDFISRQMAW
-467 VWLLWIVSQA
+467 IWLLWLLSQT
-477 WVTAHTWQPRCER
+477 WVTIHIWTPKAER
-490 LAATD
+490 LASTE
-495 KLFAKPWYCSA
+495 KLFVMPMYNGLL
-506 VIDQSLLLNR
+506 IDQSMALNR
-516 TKDDDTDI
+516 KRNDQRDVKT
-524 ALEDLKGLDADAD
+524 EDLAEIEKEKGDEYYETISVHTDNTGSSPKAIK
-537 SIVSGEKVSKDV
+537 S
-549 KPSDSIT
+549 SDQIT
-556 RIYVCAT
+556 RIYACAT
-563 MWHETKEEMMEF
+563 MWHETKDEMMEF
-575 LKSIFRLDEDQSA
+575 LKSILRLDEDQCA
-588 RRVAQKYLGIV
+588 RRVAQKYLRVV
-599 DPDYYELE
+599 DPDYYEFE
-607 VHIFMDDAFEVSDHS
+607 THIFLDDAFEISDHS
-622 SEDSQ
+622 DDDSQ
-627 VNRFVTCLVDTI
+627 VNRFVKLLVDTI

-646 HLTNVRLRPPKKYPT
+646 HQTNIRIRPPKRLPA
-661 PYGGRLVWTLPG
+661 PYGGRLTWVLPG
-673 KNKMICHLKDKSK
+673 KTKMICHLKDKAK

-701 FLGHRLMDLP
+701 LLGHRLMELP
-711 ISVDRKEVIAENTYL
+711 ISVDRKEVMAENTYL
-726 LALDGDIDF
+726 LTLDGDIDF
-735 KPTAVTLLIDLMKK
+735 QPHAVRLLIDLMKK
-749 DKNLGAAC
+749 NKNLGAAC

-766 FMAWYQM
+766 PMVWYQM

-1249 QARISKDLK
+1249 QARI
-1258 ELRDSSVFSFFMV
+1258 
-1271 NALFVL
+1271 
-1277 IVFLL
+1277 
-1282 QLNKDN
+1282 
-1288 LHFKWPFGVK
+1288 
-1298 TNITYDEVTQEA
+1298 
-1310 RIAADLL
+1310 AADLL

-1338 FLLQLNKD
+1338 FLLQLSKD

-1367 EVLISKE
+1367 EVLISEE

-1569 ANISVKDVFGEP
+1569 ANISVEDVFGEP

>member
-1 MATKPKTPGF
+1 MAASGGKRREEASDNS
-11 TGLGDDSEDESEYTP
+11 DDELTP
-26 LYDDVD
+26 LANEIYGGS
-32 DLEQR
+32 QR
-37 TAQETK
+37 TVQETK
-43 GWNLFRELPVKKESG
+43 GWDVFREFPPKQDSV
-58 SMASTAWIDTS
+58 SMETQKWLECT
-69 VKMLK
+69 VRLLK
-74 FLAYITIFV
+74 VLAYLVTFI
-83 VVLGSAVISKGTL
+83 VVLASGVIAKGTV
-96 LFITSQLK
+96 LFMTSQLRK
-104 KGKQITHCNR
+104 DRRLAYCNR
-114 ALALDQQ
+114 NLGRDKQ
-121 FITVHSL
+121 FVVSL
-128 EERVTWLWA
+128 PDEERVAWMWAILA
-137 AFIMFS
+137 AFAI
-143 VPEVGVFLRSVRICF
+143 PEIGTLIRSVRICF
-158 FKTALKPTFLHF
+158 FKSSKRPSFTQFVVVFIAE
-170 LASIVIETLH
+170 SLH
-180 TVGIAMLVLIIL
+180 TIGMALLFFVIL
-192 PELDVVKGTMLM
+192 PELDVVKGAMLT
-204 NAMCFVPGLLNAL
+204 NCLCVVPAILGLLSRN
-217 SRDRNERRYVW
+217 SRDSKRFV
-228 KIMLDVL
+228 KVIVDMA
-235 AISGQATAFVV
+235 AIVAQVTGFIV
-246 WPLLKGDTILWT
+246 WPLSEDKPVLWL
-258 IPVACVFVSL
+258 IPVASLCISL
-268 GWWENFVGSSDQ
+268 GWWENYVTRQSPIGVIKSLGRLKD
-280 QWSVLRPLQE
+280 E
-290 LRDGLKRTRYY
+290 LNVSRYY
-301 TQRVVS
+301 IYRFMS
-307 VWKIFIFM
+307 VWKVLLFLM
-315 CCILISLEIQHDDPF
+315 CILFSIWMEGDEPSM
-330 AFFTKLTTGFAD
+330 FFQMYNIGFGPHN
-342 RFYIVHEVQAV
+342 IVVEEVQAQ
-353 RDEFE
+353 
-358 GFLGYA
+358 LGGTIIPDLANVTLTGDSVEVPA
-364 VKGLTLE
+364 VYKS
-371 IPASWST
+371 AFY
-378 PLWVV
+378 VM
-383 LIQVLAAY
+383 LIQIFAAY
-391 VCFGASK
+391 FCYIFGK
-398 FACKILIQNFSF
+398 FACKILIQGFSYAF
-410 TFALSL
+410 PINL
-416 VGPVTINFLIAACG
+416 VIPLVVNFLIAACG
-430 MRNAN
+430 L
-435 PCAFYRTIP
+435 RTGDTCFFHGTVP
-444 DYLFFDIPPVY
+444 DYLFYESPPV
-455 FLNEFVVREMSW
+455 FTLSDFITRQMAW
-467 VWLLWIVSQA
+467 VWLLWLLSQ
-477 WVTAHTWQPRCER
+477 TWITIHIWTPKAER
-490 LAATD
+490 LASTE
-495 KLFAKPWYCSA
+495 KLFIIPMYNGLL
-506 VIDQSLLLNR
+506 IDQSMALNR
-516 TKDDDTDI
+516 KRDDQ
-524 ALEDLKGLDADAD
+524 
-537 SIVSGEKVSKDV
+537 KDV
-549 KPSDSIT
+549 KTEDLAEIEKEKGDEYYETISVHTDNTGTTPKTVKSSDQIT
-556 RIYVCAT
+556 RIYACCT
-563 MWHETKEEMMEF
+563 MWHETKDEMMEF
-575 LKSIFRLDEDQSA
+575 LKSILRLDEDQCA
-588 RRVAQKYLGIV
+588 RRVAQKYLRVV
-599 DPDYYELE
+599 DPDYYEFE
-607 VHIFMDDAFEVSDHS
+607 THIFLDDAFEISDHS
-622 SEDSQ
+622 DDDSQ
-627 VNRFVTCLVDTI
+627 VNRFVKLLVDTI

-646 HLTNVRLRPPKKYPT
+646 HQTNIRVRPPKKYPA
-661 PYGGRLVWTLPG
+661 PYGGRLTWVLPG
-673 KNKMICHLKDKSK
+673 KTKMICHLKDKGK

-701 FLGHRLMDLP
+701 LLGHRLMELP
-711 ISVDRKEVIAENTYL
+711 ISVDRKEVMAENTFL
-726 LALDGDIDF
+726 LTLDGDIDF
-735 KPTAVTLLIDLMKK
+735 QPHAVRLLIDLMKK
-749 DKNLGAAC
+749 NKNLGAAC

-766 FMAWYQM
+766 PMVWYQM

-859 HCPEGFNEF
+859 HCPEGFSEF

-879 IANIMDLLADCKHTI
+879 IANIMDLLVDYKHTI
-894 KINDNISSPYIAYQ
+894 KINDNISTPYIAYQ

-950 IFMFVCFT
+950 TFMFVCFT

-999 AIFLISLSS
+999 AIFLIALSS

-1040 LILYSIINLNVV
+1040 LILYSVINLNVV

-1060 VKKTK
+1060 TKKTK
-1065 KEIEAEKK
+1065 KEIEQEKK
-1073 EAELAKKSAKQK
+1073 DAEEAKKKAKQK
-1085 SLLGFLQGVNSN
+1085 SLLGFLQGVNNN
-1097 EEEGSI
+1097 EDEGSI

-1112 CLLCTH
+1112 CMFCTH

-1138 EKKLDSVERAVDP
+1138 EKKLDVVERTVDP
-1151 HGMSR
+1151 HGLNR
-1156 GRKLSVGP
+1156 GRKLSVGH
-1164 RGSTTG
+1164 RGSTNG
-1170 DHGLD
+1170 DHQLD
-1175 ALDERPEEEND
+1175 ALAEGPEDEHD

-1191 DTLSTVPREKRDD
+1191 DTLSTSPRERRDD

-1212 DPELKKGEVDFLSPA
+1212 DPELKKGEVDFLSPS
-1227 ELSFWKDLID
+1227 ELQFWKDLID

-1249 QARISKDLK
+1249 EARISRDLK
-1258 ELRDSSVFSFFMV
+1258 ELRNSSVFSFFMC

-1298 TNITYDEVTQEA
+1298 TNITYDEVTQE
-1310 RIAADLL
+1310 
-1317 ELRNKSVFAFVMFN
+1317 
-1331 ALFILIV
+1331 
-1338 FLLQLNKD
+1338 
-1346 QLHVIWPLGIKTNIT
+1346 
-1361 YIEETG
+1361 
-1367 EVLISKE
+1367 VLISKE

-1397 SAMLFHRFGT
+1397 TAMLFHRFGT
-1407 LSHILA
+1407 LSHILS
-1413 STELNWFCSKKS
+1413 STELNWFCTKKS
-1425 DDLSQDALLDKNAI
+1425 EDLSQDALLDKNAI

-1550 VTGMLNNNHGVV
+1550 VTGMLNNNLGV

-1569 ANISVKDVFGEP
+1569 ANISVKDVFAEP
-1581 NGGQVNRGYETT
+1581 NGGQVNRAYETS
-1593 LGDED
+1593 LGDDE

-1612 SFQGRF
+1612 SFQRYS

>member
-1 MATKPKTPGF
+1 MSDQDRKSYYERQDFVEVEPIYVANNNN
-11 TGLGDDSEDESEYTP
+11 SIYSNYCSI
-26 LYDDVD
+26 YS
-32 DLEQR
+32 QR
-37 TAQETK
+37 TVHETK
-43 GWNLFRELPVKKESG
+43 GWDVFREFPPKQDSG
-58 SMASTAWIDTS
+58 SMETQKCLDFTVRI
-69 VKMLK
+69 LK
-74 FLAYITIFV
+74 VLAYTITFI
-83 VVLGSAVISKGTL
+83 VVLGSGVIAKGTV
-96 LFITSQLK
+96 LFMTSQLK
-104 KGKQITHCNR
+104 KDKRLAYCNKNLGR
-114 ALALDQQ
+114 DKQ
-121 FITVHSL
+121 FIVSL
-128 EERVTWLWA
+128 PDEERVAWMWAVLA
-137 AFIMFS
+137 AFAI
-143 VPEVGVFLRSVRICF
+143 PEIGTLIRSVRICF
-158 FKTALKPTFLHF
+158 FKSSKTPTSIQF
-170 LASIVIETLH
+170 IVIFIAESLH
-180 TVGIAMLVLIIL
+180 TIGMGLLFFVIL
-192 PELDVVKGTMLM
+192 PELDVVKG
-204 NAMCFVPGLLNAL
+204 AMITNCLCIVPAILGLLSRN
-217 SRDRNERRYVW
+217 SRDSKRFV
-228 KIMLDVL
+228 KVIVDMA
-235 AISGQATAFVV
+235 AIVAQVTGFIV
-246 WPLLKGDTILWT
+246 WPLLENKPVLWL
-258 IPVACVFVSL
+258 IPISSLCISL
-268 GWWENFVGSSDQ
+268 GWWENYVTRQSPIGIIKS
-280 QWSVLRPLQE
+280 LGRLKEE
-290 LRDGLKRTRYY
+290 LNHTRYY
-301 TQRVVS
+301 TYRFMS
-307 VWKIFIFM
+307 IWKILVFLM
-315 CCILISLEIQHDDPF
+315 CILLAIWMEGDDP
-330 AFFTKLTTGFAD
+330 AMFFQLFNPGFGPHN
-342 RFYIVHEVQAV
+342 IVVEEVQIQLGSTVIPDLANATLTGDSVEVAAV
-353 RDEFE
+353 YKSAFYV
-358 GFLGYA
+358 L
-364 VKGLTLE
+364 
-371 IPASWST
+371 
-378 PLWVV
+378 
-383 LIQVLAAY
+383 LIQVFAAY
-391 VCFGASK
+391 FCYIFGK
-398 FACKILIQNFSF
+398 FACKILIQGFSYAF
-410 TFALSL
+410 PINL
-416 VGPVTINFLIAACG
+416 VIPLVVNFLIAACG
-430 MRNAN
+430 LRNGDT
-435 PCAFYRTIP
+435 CIFHGTVP
-444 DYLFFDIPPVY
+444 DYLFFESPSVFSLSDFIS
-455 FLNEFVVREMSW
+455 RQMAW
-467 VWLLWIVSQA
+467 IWLLWLLSQ
-477 WVTAHTWQPRCER
+477 TWITIHIWTPKAER
-490 LAATD
+490 LASTE
-495 KLFAKPWYCSA
+495 KLFILPMYNGLL
-506 VIDQSLLLNR
+506 IDQSMALNR
-516 TKDDDTDI
+516 KRDDH
-524 ALEDLKGLDADAD
+524 
-537 SIVSGEKVSKDV
+537 KDV
-549 KPSDSIT
+549 KTEDLAEIEKEKGDEYYETISVHTDNTGSSPKTIKSSDQIT
-556 RIYVCAT
+556 RIYSCAT
-563 MWHETKEEMMEF
+563 MWHETKDEMMEF
-575 LKSIFRLDEDQSA
+575 LKSILRLDEDQCA
-588 RRVAQKYLGIV
+588 RRVAQKYLRVV
-599 DPDYYELE
+599 DPDYYEFE
-607 VHIFMDDAFEVSDHS
+607 THIFLDDAFEISDHS
-622 SEDSQ
+622 DDDSQ
-627 VNRFVTCLVDTI
+627 VNRFVKLLVDTI

-646 HLTNVRLRPPKKYPT
+646 HQTIIRVRPPKRYPA
-661 PYGGRLVWTLPG
+661 PYGGRLSWVLPG
-673 KNKMICHLKDKSK
+673 KTKMICHLKDKAK

-701 FLGHRLMDLP
+701 LLGHRLMELP
-711 ISVDRKEVIAENTYL
+711 ISVDRKEVMAENTYL
-726 LALDGDIDF
+726 LTLDGDIDF
-735 KPTAVTLLIDLMKK
+735 QPPAVRLLIDLMKK
-749 DKNLGAAC
+749 NKNLGAAC

-766 FMAWYQM
+766 PMVWYQM

-879 IANIMDLLADCKHTI
+879 LANIMDLLVDYKHTI
-894 KINDNISSPYIAYQ
+894 KINDNISTPYIAYQ

-943 YNLYPIL
+943 YNLYPIA

-958 MKSEIQLLVA
+958 MKSEYQLLVA

-1040 LILYSIINLNVV
+1040 LILYSVINLNVV

-1060 VKKTK
+1060 TKKTK
-1065 KEIEAEKK
+1065 KEIEQEKK
-1073 EAELAKKSAKQK
+1073 DAEDAKKKAKQK
-1085 SLLGFLQGVNSN
+1085 SLLGFLPGANGD

-1124 KVQLLHIASTLEKL
+1124 KVQLMHISSTLVNL
-1138 EKKLDSVERAVDP
+1138 EKKLENVERIVDP
-1151 HGMSR
+1151 HGQLR
-1156 GRKLSVGP
+1156 GRKLSIGM
-1164 RGSTTG
+1164 RGSTNG
-1170 DHGLD
+1170 DPLVTVAEG
-1175 ALDERPEEEND
+1175 EEEHD

-1191 DTLSTVPREKRDD
+1191 DTMSTVPREKRDD

-1212 DPELKKGEVDFLSPA
+1212 DPELKKGEVDFLSQS
-1227 ELSFWKDLID
+1227 ELSFWKELID

-1249 QARISKDLK
+1249 QARIARDL
-1258 ELRDSSVFSFFMV
+1258 
-1271 NALFVL
+1271 
-1277 IVFLL
+1277 I
-1282 QLNKDN
+1282 
-1288 LHFKWPFGVK
+1288 
-1298 TNITYDEVTQEA
+1298 
-1310 RIAADLL
+1310 

-1346 QLHVIWPLGIKTNIT
+1346 QLHVIWPLGVKTNIT

-1391 ILVIQF
+1391 ILIIQF

-1407 LSHILA
+1407 ISHILA
-1413 STELNWFCSKKS
+1413 STELNWFCAKKS
-1425 DDLSQDALLDKNAI
+1425 EDLSQDALLDKNAI

-1448 NGLDDDYDNDSGS
+1448 NGLDDEYDNDSGS
-1461 GPHNVGRRK
+1461 GPQNVGRRK

-1494 RFFNMNANDGPGTPV
+1494 RFFNMNANDGPV

-1550 VTGMLNNNHGVV
+1550 VTGMLNNNHGVA

-1569 ANISVKDVFGEP
+1569 ANISVKDVFAEP
-1581 NGGQVNRGYETT
+1581 NGGMVNRGYETS

-1598 DNNSMR
+1598 DSNSIR
-1604 LQPRQNQV
+1604 LQPRQNHQV

>member
-1 MATKPKTPGF
+1 MAASG
-11 TGLGDDSEDESEYTP
+11 GRRRDEASDNSDDELTP
-26 LYDDVD
+26 LANDTYGGS
-32 DLEQR
+32 QR
-37 TAQETK
+37 TVQETK
-43 GWNLFRELPVKKESG
+43 GWDVFREFPPKQDSI
-58 SMASTAWIDTS
+58 SMETQKWLEFT
-69 VKMLK
+69 VRMLK
-74 FLAYITIFV
+74 VMAYLVVFV
-83 VVLGSAVISKGTL
+83 VVLGSGVLAKGTM
-96 LFITSQLK
+96 LFMTSLLK
-104 KGKQITHCNR
+104 KDRRLEYCNKNLGR
-114 ALALDQQ
+114 DKQ
-121 FITVHSL
+121 FIVSL
-128 EERVTWLWA
+128 PDEERVAWMWAVLA
-137 AFIMFS
+137 AFAI
-143 VPEVGVFLRSVRICF
+143 PELGTLIRSIRICF
-158 FKTALKPTFLHF
+158 FKSSKRPSFVQFMVVFIAE
-170 LASIVIETLH
+170 SLH
-180 TVGIAMLVLIIL
+180 TIGMGLLFFKIL
-192 PELDVVKGTMLM
+192 PELDVIKG
-204 NAMCFVPGLLNAL
+204 AMVTNCLCIIPAILGLLSRN
-217 SRDRNERRYVW
+217 SRDSKRFVRV
-228 KIMLDVL
+228 IVDMA
-235 AISGQATAFVV
+235 AIVAQVTGFFV
-246 WPLLKGDTILWT
+246 WPLLENKPVLWL
-258 IPVACVFVSL
+258 IPVSALCISL
-268 GWWENFVGSSDQ
+268 GWWENYVTRQSPIGIIKS
-280 QWSVLRPLQE
+280 LARLK
-290 LRDGLKRTRYY
+290 DGLNFSRYY
-301 TQRVVS
+301 TYRFMS
-307 VWKIFIFM
+307 IWKIFVFM
-315 CCILISLEIQHDDPF
+315 MCNLFFIWLEGDEPSMFFQLFNAGFGQHN
-330 AFFTKLTTGFAD
+330 
-342 RFYIVHEVQAV
+342 IVVEEVQIQLGGTVIPDLANITLTGDSIEVAAAYNSAV
-353 RDEFE
+353 
-358 GFLGYA
+358 Y
-364 VKGLTLE
+364 VM
-371 IPASWST
+371 
-378 PLWVV
+378 
-383 LIQVLAAY
+383 LIQIFAAY
-391 VCFGASK
+391 ICYIFGK
-398 FACKILIQNFSF
+398 FACKILIQGFSYAF
-410 TFALSL
+410 PINL
-416 VGPVTINFLIAACG
+416 VIPLVVNFLIAACG
-430 MRNAN
+430 IRNGDT
-435 PCAFYRTIP
+435 CFFHGTIP
-444 DYLFFDIPPVY
+444 DYLFFESPPV
-455 FLNEFVVREMSW
+455 FTLSDFISRQMAW
-467 VWLLWIVSQA
+467 IWLLWLLSQ
-477 WVTAHTWQPRCER
+477 TWITIHIWTPKAER
-490 LAATD
+490 LASTE
-495 KLFAKPWYCSA
+495 KLYVLPMYNGLL
-506 VIDQSLLLNR
+506 IDQSMALNR
-516 TKDDDTDI
+516 KRDDQ
-524 ALEDLKGLDADAD
+524 
-537 SIVSGEKVSKDV
+537 KDV
-549 KPSDSIT
+549 KTEDLAEIEKEKGDEYYETISVHTDNTGSSPKAVKSSDSIT
-556 RIYVCAT
+556 RIYACAT
-563 MWHETKEEMMEF
+563 MWHETKDEMMEF
-575 LKSIFRLDEDQSA
+575 LKSILRLDEDQCA
-588 RRVAQKYLGIV
+588 RRVAQKYLRVV
-599 DPDYYELE
+599 DPDYYEFE
-607 VHIFMDDAFEVSDHS
+607 THIYLDDAFEISDHS
-622 SEDSQ
+622 DDDSQ
-627 VNRFVTCLVDTI
+627 VNRFVKLLVDTI
-639 DEAASEV
+639 DEAASNV
-646 HLTNVRLRPPKKYPT
+646 HQTNIRIRPPKKYPA
-661 PYGGRLVWTLPG
+661 PYGGRLTWVLPG
-673 KNKMICHLKDKSK
+673 KTKMICHLKDKAK

-701 FLGHRLMDLP
+701 LLGHRLMELP
-711 ISVDRKEVIAENTYL
+711 IPVDRKEVMAENTFL
-726 LALDGDIDF
+726 LTLDGDIDF
-735 KPTAVTLLIDLMKK
+735 QPHAVRLLIDLMKK
-749 DKNLGAAC
+749 NKNLGAAC

-766 FMAWYQM
+766 PMVWYQL

-859 HCPEGFNEF
+859 HCPEGFSEF

-879 IANIMDLLADCKHTI
+879 VANIMDLLVDCKHTI
-894 KINDNISSPYIAYQ
+894 KINDNISTPYIAYQ

-943 YNLYPIL
+943 YNLYPIA
-950 IFMFVCFT
+950 IFVFVCFT
-958 MKSEIQLLVA
+958 MKSEYQLLVA

-1060 VKKTK
+1060 TKKTK
-1065 KEIEAEKK
+1065 KEIEQEKK
-1073 EAELAKKSAKQK
+1073 EAEEAKKKAKQK

-1138 EKKLDSVERAVDP
+1138 EKKLEVVEKAVDP
-1151 HGMSR
+1151 HGIARS
-1156 GRKLSVGP
+1156 RKLSLGH
-1164 RGSTTG
+1164 RGSTNG
-1170 DHGLD
+1170 DHQLNPLAEG
-1175 ALDERPEEEND
+1175 PEEEND
-1186 SDSET
+1186 SDS
-1191 DTLSTVPREKRDD
+1191 DTGTSSTEPRERRDD

-1212 DPELKKGEVDFLSPA
+1212 DPDLKRGEVDFLSPP
-1227 ELSFWKDLID
+1227 EIQFWKDLLD
-1237 KYLYPIDANKEE
+1237 KYLYPIDEDKDEK
-1249 QARISKDLK
+1249 ARISRDLK
-1258 ELRDSSVFSFFMV
+1258 ELRDSSVFSFFMI

-1288 LHFKWPFGVK
+1288 IHVKWPFGVK
-1298 TNITYDEVTQEA
+1298 TNITYDEVS
-1310 RIAADLL
+1310 R
-1317 ELRNKSVFAFVMFN
+1317 
-1331 ALFILIV
+1331 
-1338 FLLQLNKD
+1338 
-1346 QLHVIWPLGIKTNIT
+1346 
-1361 YIEETG
+1361 

-1397 SAMLFHRFGT
+1397 TAMLFHRFGT
-1407 LSHILA
+1407 ISHILS
-1413 STELNWFCSKKS
+1413 STELNWFCTKKS

-1550 VTGMLNNNHGVV
+1550 VTGMLNNNLG
-1562 PRHRTST
+1562 PRHRPSN
-1569 ANISVKDVFGEP
+1569 ANISVKDVFAEP
-1581 NGGQVNRGYETT
+1581 NGGQINQAYEAS
-1593 LGDED
+1593 LGDD
-1598 DNNSMR
+1598 DDTNSMR